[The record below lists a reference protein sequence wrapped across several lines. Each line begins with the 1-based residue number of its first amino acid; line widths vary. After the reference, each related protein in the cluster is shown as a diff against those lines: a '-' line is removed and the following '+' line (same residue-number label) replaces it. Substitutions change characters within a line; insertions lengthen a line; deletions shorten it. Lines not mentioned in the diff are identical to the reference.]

1 MIFLS
6 LGAGV
11 QSTVMALL
19 ADENRFGE
27 KPDYA
32 IFADTGWEPVAVY
45 EHLEWLKTQLSYP
58 VVTVSAGNIRSDS
71 LTGIEKQ
78 SRFASMPLFLKDG
91 GMGRRQCTF
100 DYKIQPIRKGI
111 RRLLK
116 VKARE
121 RIKESHIQW
130 LGISTDEIQRM
141 KDSGMKWLVNQWP
154 LIDIRMSRDDCLAWF
169 ARHYP
174 DRQLIKSA
182 CVACPYKNNHEW
194 NQLTAD
200 EFKQAVEFDNAMR
213 NHSKMRLEQYVH
225 RDRKPLSEV
234 DLSRPEDHGQISF
247 LDECDGMCGV

>member
-19 ADENRFGE
+19 AEKNIFGAI
-27 KPDYA
+27 PDYA

-58 VVTVSAGNIRSDS
+58 VVTVSAGNIRTDS
-71 LTGIEKQ
+71 LTGIKKQ

-91 GMGRRQCTF
+91 GMGRRQCTNE
-100 DYKIQPIRKGI
+100 YKIQPIRKGI
-111 RRLLK
+111 RRLLGIGE
-116 VKARE
+116 RE
-121 RIKESHIQW
+121 RIKDRHRQW
-130 LGISTDEIQRM
+130 LGISTDEIQRI
-141 KDSGMKWLVNQWP
+141 KDSGVKWLANEWP

-174 DRQLIKSA
+174 ERELIKSA

-194 NQLTAD
+194 NQLTPA
-200 EFKQAVEFDNAMR
+200 EFEQAVEFATL
-213 NHSKMRLEQYVH
+213 LETTLKCVMNNTSIGIAN
-225 RDRKPLSEV
+225 RCLRW
-234 DLSRPEDHGQISF
+234 I
-247 LDECDGMCGV
+247 